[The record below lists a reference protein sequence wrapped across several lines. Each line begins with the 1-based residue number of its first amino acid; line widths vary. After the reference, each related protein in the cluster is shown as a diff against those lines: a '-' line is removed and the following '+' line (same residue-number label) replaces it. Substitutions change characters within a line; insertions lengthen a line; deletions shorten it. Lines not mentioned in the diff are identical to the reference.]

1 MITMIAVLSVVQW
14 ILPAV
19 PQTVPEQQ
27 VQLYY
32 SQMVPNGSK

>member
-1 MITMIAVLSVVQW
+1 MITMNVVMAVILAVLP
-14 ILPAV
+14 PA
-19 PQTVPEQQ
+19 PQPQGEQQ

>member
-1 MITMIAVLSVVQW
+1 MITMSIVLGIAQW

>member
-1 MITMIAVLSVVQW
+1 MITMIAVLTVVQW
-14 ILPAV
+14 VLPV
-19 PQTVPEQQ
+19 PPEPQGQQQ